1 MFKLISID
9 DEKEL
14 IVGYNP
20 ENADNFYEQS
30 AKIANKKFD
39 TELKKIKGQNKK
51 VVLMCGGSASGKTE
65 FIEKFCPTENEGEEI
80 EGIIFDST
88 LSTTEGAKVKIDKI
102 LKSKNIP
109 IICLILPYNLSR
121 CLRAFH
127 GRERKIPEKRFFE
140 THSGG
145 RKVALWIAKN
155 FENVD
160 LLIYYNLLANEAKE
174 IDVEIDD
181 EDNGQG
187 FAEISFENKFEM
199 INFLENSQYLED
211 EIKNLINENK

>member
-1 MFKLISID
+1 MSIFFTVAILHFFAVVSPGPDFVLISR
-9 DEKEL
+9 
-14 IVGYNP
+14 
-20 ENADNFYEQS
+20 Q
-30 AKIANKKFD
+30 
-39 TELKKIKGQNKK
+39 
-51 VVLMCGGSASGKTE
+51 
-65 FIEKFCPTENEGEEI
+65 
-80 EGIIFDST
+80 
-88 LSTTEGAKVKIDKI
+88 
-102 LKSKNIP
+102 
-109 IICLILPYNLSR
+109 
-121 CLRAFH
+121 CLRY
-127 GRERKIPEKRFFE
+127 
-140 THSGG
+140 G

-211 EIKNLINENK
+211 EIKNLIFSRLK